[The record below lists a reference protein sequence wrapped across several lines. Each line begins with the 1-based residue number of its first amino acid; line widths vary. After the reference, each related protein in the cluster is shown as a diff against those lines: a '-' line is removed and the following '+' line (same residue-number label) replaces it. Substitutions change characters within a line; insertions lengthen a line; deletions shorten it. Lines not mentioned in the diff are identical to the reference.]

1 MQVRYLAA
9 IYDAGTAIVYAD
21 RLFLIDHST
30 IGEGMIADTPCGL
43 ERLLVVRRLLN
54 LRSMR
59 RFTGER
65 LPASPRIAVM
75 TNDALGNFVV
85 VTPLL
90 QMLREEYS
98 TAALDYYGGTRVAEL
113 AGTSSLVDRYYDVH
127 GVSPRAFA
135 ESLPD
140 VYQLVV
146 NVERSAWA
154 KAAAAML
161 AGEEGLVCGPCIDQ
175 EGRGDLPY
183 ADDTRGDLWRD
194 EEWIAEDI
202 TKRYPFLR
210 SGFIGEIFC
219 RLAYLD
225 GPAPGYLVP
234 RSEPSQAVPDVLVST
249 TASLA
254 WKLWP
259 IDRWQALVRDVRA
272 RDLTVGLLGAK
283 PKQQEKYWEGAG
295 LEAAVVE
302 AGAEDLRGRFT
313 LPEVVGAIDR
323 ARLVATIDNG
333 ISHFACATDT
343 PTVGLF
349 RHGIH
354 RLWAPPAENLRLVE
368 PGKDRQVSDI
378 EYETVWSAVEEA
390 LG

>member
-1 MQVRYLAA
+1 
-9 IYDAGTAIVYAD
+9 
-21 RLFLIDHST
+21 
-30 IGEGMIADTPCGL
+30 
-43 ERLLVVRRLLN
+43 
-54 LRSMR
+54 MR
-59 RFTGER
+59 RFTGEE
-65 LPASPRIAVM
+65 LPASPRIAVA

-98 TAALDYYGGTRVAEL
+98 PSALDYYGGTRVAEL
-113 AGTSSLVDRYYDVH
+113 ADASSLVDTCYSLH
-127 GVSPRAFA
+127 GIQPRTFA

-140 VYQLVV
+140 VYQLVI
-146 NVERSAWA
+146 NVERSGWA

-161 AGEEGLVCGPCIDQ
+161 AGEEGFVCGPCLDR
-175 EGRGDLPY
+175 EGRGDLPF
-183 ADDTRGDLWRD
+183 AEDARGDLWRD
-194 EEWIAEDI
+194 QEWIAEDI
-202 TKRYPFLR
+202 SKRYGFLR

-219 RLAYLD
+219 RLACLD
-225 GPAPGYLVP
+225 GAVPGYLLP
-234 RSEPSQAVPDVLVST
+234 RSEPSEAVPDVLVST

-259 IDRWQALVRDVRA
+259 IDRWQTLVRDVRA
-272 RDLTVGLLGAK
+272 RGLTVGLLGAK

-295 LEAAVVE
+295 LETAVVE

-333 ISHFACATDT
+333 IVHLACATDT

-368 PGKDRQVSDI
+368 PGEDRQVSDI
-378 EYETVWSAVEEA
+378 GYETVWSVIKEA